1 MAPSILI
8 PGPTN
13 PVVLIGVVVLSAL
26 VFCCVTLIRNLYF
39 HPLSKFP
46 GPKIAAVSNLW
57 YAYVMHRGV
66 APIEMSNLHK
76 RYGPVIRVAPDEL
89 SFSSAVAFKEIYGH
103 QKAGRPE
110 LVKDKKY
117 HKFVPEPILIN
128 ADREYHGTLRKLLS
142 HGFSESAL
150 RAQEAVIQEHV
161 SILMQRL
168 REHGHEGQVAVDVLR
183 WYNVHLHGFEHI
195 LYRSH
200 AYPLVNLAY
209 GQSFGCL
216 ASSSIHPYVEL
227 MFHFIKLASTMQVM
241 QRLPAVMKYPYAMWT
256 VPKDVKVNVAEMKAL
271 SNAKVNYRMENPPPI
286 PDFMAKLVEAH
297 REGKMTFNQLVG
309 NSDVLLGAGS
319 ETTATALSGLTFLL
333 MTHPRVLNKLTEE
346 LRERF
351 SSAEEITAVGVNK
364 CKYLLAVVEEGLRI
378 YPPSP
383 ATHPR
388 YTPPGGITIDDHF
401 VPGNMAVGVT
411 ILAACV
417 NEDNFVD
424 GDKFI
429 PERWTGE
436 DSRFDGDKKQGS
448 QPFSYGP
455 RNCAG
460 RNLAYLELK
469 LIIANLVWHFDLE
482 NCHEGDWMDQK
493 IYMVWQKGPLMVK
506 LKPVKR
512 S

>member
-1 MAPSILI
+1 MASSILAA
-8 PGPTN
+8 GPMN
-13 PVVLIGVVVLSAL
+13 AVVLIGVVVLSA
-26 VFCCVTLIRNLYF
+26 VAFCCVTFTRNLYF

-46 GPKIAAVSNLW
+46 GPKIAAASNLW

-76 RYGPVIRVAPDEL
+76 KYGPVIRVAPDEL

-128 ADREYHGTLRKLLS
+128 ADREYHGTLRKFLS

-150 RAQEAVIQEHV
+150 RAQEAVLQEHI
-161 SILMQRL
+161 SMLMLRL

-183 WYNVHLHGFEHI
+183 WYNSFTFDIIGYLT
-195 LYRSH
+195 
-200 AYPLVNLAY
+200 Y

-216 ASSSIHPYVEL
+216 ATSSIHPYVEL
-227 MFHFIKLASTMQVM
+227 MFHFIKLASTMQTM
-241 QRLPAVMKYPYAMWT
+241 QRLPAIIKYPYAMWA
-256 VPKDVKVNVAEMKAL
+256 VPKDVKANVAEMKAL

-297 REGKMTFNQLVG
+297 REGQMTFNQLVG

-333 MTHPRVLNKLTEE
+333 MTHPHVLNKLTRE
-346 LRERF
+346 LREEF
-351 SSAEEITAVGVNK
+351 FSAEEITAVGVNK
-364 CKYLLAVVEEGLRI
+364 CKYLLAVIEEGLRI

-388 YTPPGGITIDDHF
+388 YTPPGGITIDDNF

-411 ILAACV
+411 ILAACL
-417 NEDNFVD
+417 NEDNFAD

-448 QPFSYGP
+448 QPFSHGP

>member
-1 MAPSILI
+1 MAPSILTA
-8 PGPTN
+8 GPMS
-13 PVVLIGVVVLSAL
+13 PVVLGGVLVFLAL
-26 VFCCVTLIRNLYF
+26 VFFCVKFIRNIYF

-57 YAYVMHRGV
+57 YAYVMHRGI

-89 SFSSAVAFKEIYGH
+89 SFSSAVAWKEIYGH

-150 RAQEAVIQEHV
+150 RAQEAVIQEHI
-161 SILMQRL
+161 SMLMLRL
-168 REHGHEGQVAVDVLR
+168 REHGREGQVAVDVLR
-183 WYNVHLHGFEHI
+183 WYNSFTFDIIGYLT
-195 LYRSH
+195 
-200 AYPLVNLAY
+200 Y

-216 ASSSIHPYVEL
+216 ASSSVHPYIEL
-227 MFHFIKLASTMQVM
+227 FFHFIHLASAMQVI
-241 QRLPAVMKYPYAMWT
+241 QRLPTIMKYPYAKWRIS
-256 VPKDVKVNVAEMKAL
+256 KSLKANMADIKAR

-319 ETTATALSGLTFLL
+319 ETTATALSGITFLL
-333 MTHPRVLNKLTEE
+333 MTHPRVLNKLTKE
-346 LRERF
+346 LRAEF
-351 SSAEEITAVGVNK
+351 SSAEEITALGVNK
-364 CKYLLAVVEEGLRI
+364 CKYLLGVIEEGLRI

-388 YTPPGGITIDDHF
+388 YTPSEGITIDGNF

-411 ILAACV
+411 ILAACL
-417 NEDNFVD
+417 NEDSFVD
-424 GDKFI
+424 GDRFI

-436 DSRFDGDKKQGS
+436 DSRFSADKKQGS

-482 NCHEGDWMDQK
+482 NCHQGNWMDQK
-493 IYMVWQKGPLMVK
+493 IHLVWQKGPLMVK